1 MIYSSTFCY
10 AKSETTGETGILVS
24 ITPRSGSRTETCFFL
39 TSIEG
44 GNRVKRT
51 YLGPCVIERKGDG
64 IRLNRGPEGE
74 QVYELAEDPKD
85 LLLTLH
91 ANTIS
96 SYLWMPGKDREIE
109 CRKV

>member
-10 AKSETTGETGILVS
+10 AKSETTGETGILVG
-24 ITPRSGSRTETCFFL
+24 ITPKEDMRTETCFFL
-39 TSIEG
+39 TPIEDG
-44 GNRVKRT
+44 KRVLRT
-51 YLGPCVIERKGDG
+51 HLGPCQITRAGER
-64 IRLNRGPEGE
+64 IVLNRGPKDE

-109 CRKV
+109 CRKG